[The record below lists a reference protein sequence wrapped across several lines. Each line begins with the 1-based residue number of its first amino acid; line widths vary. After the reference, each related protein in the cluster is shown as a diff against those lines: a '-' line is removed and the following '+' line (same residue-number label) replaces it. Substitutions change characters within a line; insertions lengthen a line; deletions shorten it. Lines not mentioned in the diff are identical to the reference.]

1 MTGDIVALP
10 AGALSSA
17 LPHMHQQVGARPD
30 TDDILNDDR
39 ALNAFLALIKA
50 IARGR
55 QGVDELLS
63 GRAESV
69 VVIGVNPM
77 DSSQAGDWT
86 RVWASNSS
94 NRSGER

>member
-17 LPHMHQQVGARPD
+17 LPHMHEQVGARPD

-39 ALNAFLALIKA
+39 ALNACLSLIKA

-69 VVIGVNPM
+69 VVIG
-77 DSSQAGDWT
+77 
-86 RVWASNSS
+86 
-94 NRSGER
+94 E